1 MDNKKYEK
9 ALKKRALGCK
19 VVESVEEYGLV
30 NGELSLIKQKIM
42 KKDVPPDVNALKIL
56 LDIEEEKAPENMTDE
71 ELEAEKKRLIGL
83 LIKEEEKGSRKKE
96 NENS

>member
-71 ELEAEKKRLIGL
+71 ELEAEKRRLIGL